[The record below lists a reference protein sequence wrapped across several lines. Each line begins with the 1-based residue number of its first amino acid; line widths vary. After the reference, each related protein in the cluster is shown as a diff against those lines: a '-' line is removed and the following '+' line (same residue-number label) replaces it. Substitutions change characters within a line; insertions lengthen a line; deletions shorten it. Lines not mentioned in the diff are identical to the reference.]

1 MAVMFYIGIL
11 LGFISLIALIIVVI
25 FLLSYDNLKRFKQKQ
40 YNIKMEGDTRKR
52 RFVRY
57 LKFFFLPCFRASEIN
72 RVEFEIGKIK
82 SKRTFFRRFLT
93 PLTIL
98 GVICL
103 LFIFWCAVFPNWA
116 SKYTFEE
123 IAVWVNIYDP
133 AYDTPSLKHP
143 LGTGGSAWDILARNI
158 WSSRFS
164 LQISFLAVAI
174 AFVIGILLGIISAYA
189 GGWVD
194 NILMRVVDAFVVFPA
209 LILAFLFIAI
219 WGNKLQYIM
228 IALGLSGIPAYARI
242 ARASALQEK
251 SKLYVDAGKAAGA
264 SRFKI
269 MFKHILPNA
278 WTPLIVRVTF
288 HLAVAT
294 LSVAGLSFLGFAV
307 SDVPTWGWDINAARS
322 HMYRAPW
329 AMVWPGVWITIAAL
343 GFQLIGDGLRD
354 VLDPKL
360 KLL

>member
-1 MAVMFYIGIL
+1 MAIQEEIYEKVKLFG
-11 LGFISLIALIIVVI
+11 
-25 FLLSYDNLKRFKQKQ
+25 RKQSK
-40 YNIKMEGDTRKR
+40 NRIRLDGDTRKER
-52 RFVRY
+52 YIRY
-57 LKFFFLPCFRASEIN
+57 LKFFLLPCFRAREIN
-72 RVEFEIGKIK
+72 KLEYEIGKIK

-98 GVICL
+98 GLICF
-103 LFIFWCAVFPNWA
+103 LFIAWCAVFPNWA
-116 SKYTFEE
+116 SRFTFED
-123 IAVWVNIYDP
+123 IAVWVNIEGSAYAPPSP
-133 AYDTPSLKHP
+133 ANP
-143 LGTGGSAWDILARNI
+143 LGTGESAWDILARNI

-164 LQISFLAVAI
+164 LLVSFLSVFI
-174 AFVIGILLGIISAYA
+174 AFILGILIGIISAYA

-219 WGNKLQYIM
+219 WGNQLSIIM
-228 IALGLSGIPAYARI
+228 IALGLAGIPAYARI

-251 SKLYVDAGKAAGA
+251 HKLYVDAGKTAGA

-278 WTPLIVRVTF
+278 WTTLIVRVTF

-294 LSVAGLSFLGFAV
+294 LAVAGIAFLGFAV
-307 SDVPTWGWDINAARS
+307 SDVPTWGWDISAARS

-343 GFQLIGDGLRD
+343 GFQLLGDGLRD
-354 VLDPKL
+354 ALDPKL
-360 KLL
+360 KVL

>member
-1 MAVMFYIGIL
+1 MTKQLQEVPYSKF
-11 LGFISLIALIIVVI
+11 
-25 FLLSYDNLKRFKQKQ
+25 KRFRSKGPRYK
-40 YNIKMEGDTRKR
+40 IKMEGDTRKE
-52 RFVRY
+52 RFIRY
-57 LKFFFLPCFRASEIN
+57 LKFFLLPCYRSREIN
-72 RVEFEIGKIK
+72 EIEYEIGKTK

-98 GVICL
+98 GMICF
-103 LFIFWCAVFPNWA
+103 LFILLCAVFPNWA
-116 SKYTFEE
+116 SRYSFED
-123 IAVWVNIYDP
+123 IAVWVNLEGN
-133 AYDTPSLKHP
+133 AYDSPSDAHP
-143 LGTGGSAWDILARNI
+143 LGTGQSAWDILARNI

-164 LQISFLAVAI
+164 LQISFLAVI
-174 AFVIGILLGIISAYA
+174 ISFILGILLGIISAYA
-189 GGWVD
+189 GGWID
-194 NILMRVVDAFVVFPA
+194 NILMRIVDAFVVFPA

-219 WGNKLQYIM
+219 WGNQLQYIM
-228 IALGLSGIPAYARI
+228 IALGIAGIPAYARI

-251 SKLYVDAGKAAGA
+251 HKLYVDAGKTAGA

-329 AMVWPGVWITIAAL
+329 AMVWPGVWISIAAL
-343 GFQLIGDGLRD
+343 GFQLLGDGLRD
-354 VLDPKL
+354 ALDPKL
-360 KLL
+360 KIL

>member
-1 MAVMFYIGIL
+1 MTKQLQGEI
-11 LGFISLIALIIVVI
+11 
-25 FLLSYDNLKRFKQKQ
+25 YDKFKLFRGKGPK
-40 YNIKMEGDTRKR
+40 NKIKMDGDTRKER
-52 RFVRY
+52 IIRY
-57 LKFFFLPCFRASEIN
+57 LKFFLLPCFRSREIN
-72 RVEFEIGKIK
+72 KIEYEIGKTK
-82 SKRTFFRRFLT
+82 SKRTIFRRFLT

-98 GVICL
+98 GMICI
-103 LFIFWCAVFPNWA
+103 LFIAVCAVFPNWA
-116 SKYTFEE
+116 SRYNFED
-123 IAVWVNIYDP
+123 IAVWVNIYGE
-133 AYDTPSLKHP
+133 AYDAPSPDHP
-143 LGTGGSAWDILARNI
+143 LGTGQSAWDILARNI

-164 LQISFLAVAI
+164 LMVSFLSVVI
-174 AFVIGILLGIISAYA
+174 AFVLGILLGIISAYA

-194 NILMRVVDAFVVFPA
+194 NILMRIVEAFVVFPA

-219 WGNKLQYIM
+219 WGNQLSIIM
-228 IALGLSGIPAYARI
+228 IALGLAGIPAYARI

-251 SKLYVDAGKAAGA
+251 HKLYVDAGKTAGA

-329 AMVWPGVWITIAAL
+329 AMVWPGVWISIAAL
-343 GFQLIGDGLRD
+343 GFQLLGDGLRD
-354 VLDPKL
+354 ALDPKL
-360 KLL
+360 KVL